1 MRSLAAWSW
10 LGIVLCV
17 APVAAATEG
26 PSVAAPSSGAEPPA
40 GAEPSAGS
48 EAQAAERGDSAP
60 HLGLRAYEEALAA
73 RKLAPTQPLSAER
86 LRAELAQAE
95 ASLLAGRVAEA
106 IAAAAALVES
116 KRFEPFREG
125 PEGRGLRFVLGDA
138 LGRAGADELAIAY
151 LGPLTQGDDVSAR
164 RAVRALVDHGLESGD
179 PARFLEPVRGHEQ
192 RLPEELRGDVAYAR
206 GRAHERAGRAA
217 EALGGLRQVG
227 PRSRFWAQATY
238 LSGLIEAERGR
249 LSQAEELFCRVADP
263 KLTPKEAPLFGGA
276 DFFEVRDLARLGL
289 GRVAHETYR
298 FDDAQY
304 YYYLVPKDSRYLPE
318 ALYEAATTR
327 YEAKDHRGAREYLD
341 ELVASRRSHPYEDER
356 FILDAYVD
364 LATCDF
370 DAAEKKLQA
379 FSKNYAPVHD
389 AARRLLRDPTAMR
402 RLLESASGVG
412 DPRLAN
418 LGIDATIARRLVALL
433 RVDEGQ
439 QRLQRRLHR
448 LERHVAGLDR
458 LEQDLLAARALL
470 GGKRESGAV
479 VTQNAEGLGAS
490 DADRLARVEAQAA
503 EVGRLLREAEASRKV
518 PKSEIEQ
525 LRGELEALVLQAR
538 RARTS
543 AAPATEVSAGGGDEI
558 GARLGDDL
566 ERLRALRAEASKTRA
581 ELERAAEAGA
591 REVLRRLERRLERL
605 LRRARMGRIELV
617 LGKKRALEVEIE
629 ALSQGLLPPSMVDS
643 LDVARYLRDDEEYWP
658 DDGEDWADEYVGG
671 EGLRESR

>member
-1 MRSLAAWSW
+1 MRRLAPWSW
-10 LGIVLCV
+10 LGFALCV
-17 APVAAATEG
+17 APIAAATEG
-26 PSVAAPSSGAEPPA
+26 TPVVVEPSSEAQVA
-40 GAEPSAGS
+40 VDREPSA
-48 EAQAAERGDSAP
+48 AP
-60 HLGLRAYEEALAA
+60 ALGLRAYEEALAV
-73 RKLAPTQPLSAER
+73 RKLAPTQPLSAAR
-86 LRAELAQAE
+86 LRTELAQAE
-95 ASLLAGRVAEA
+95 AALLAGRVAEA

-116 KRFEPFREG
+116 KRFEAFREG
-125 PEGRGLRFVLGDA
+125 QEGRALRFVLGDA

-151 LGPLTQGDDVSAR
+151 LGPLTRGDDVSAR

-179 PARFLEPVRGHEQ
+179 PARFLEPVQGQEE
-192 RLPEELRGDVAYAR
+192 RLPAELRGDVAYAR
-206 GRAHERAGRAA
+206 GRAHERAGRVT
-217 EALGGLRQVG
+217 EALKELRQVG

-249 LSQAEELFCRVADP
+249 LSQAEELFCRVVDP

-318 ALYEAATTR
+318 ALYEVATSR

-341 ELVASRRSHPYEDER
+341 ELVESRRPHPYEDER

-364 LATCDF
+364 LASCDF
-370 DAAEKKLQA
+370 DAAEKKLDA
-379 FSKNYAPVHD
+379 FLKSYAPVRD
-389 AARRLLRDPTAMR
+389 AARRLRRDPSATR
-402 RLLESASGVG
+402 RLLESVSGVG
-412 DPRLAN
+412 EPRLAN
-418 LGIDATIARRLVALL
+418 LGIDAAIARRLVALL

-458 LEQDLLAARALL
+458 LEQDLLAARGLL
-470 GGKRESGAV
+470 GGQRGPAP
-479 VTQNAEGLGAS
+479 TQRVEGLGAGS
-490 DADRLARVEAQAA
+490 ADRLARVEAQAA
-503 EVGRLLREAEASRKV
+503 ELGRLLREAEASRRV
-518 PKSEIEQ
+518 PKEEIEQ
-525 LRGELEALVLQAR
+525 LRGELAALVLEAR
-538 RARTS
+538 RARDA
-543 AAPATEVSAGGGDEI
+543 AAPAAEGPAGEEDGI

-566 ERLRALRAEASKTRA
+566 QRLRALRVDASRARA

-591 REVLRRLERRLERL
+591 REVLLRLERRLERL

-671 EGLRESR
+671 EGLRR

>member
-1 MRSLAAWSW
+1 
-10 LGIVLCV
+10 
-17 APVAAATEG
+17 
-26 PSVAAPSSGAEPPA
+26 
-40 GAEPSAGS
+40 
-48 EAQAAERGDSAP
+48 
-60 HLGLRAYEEALAA
+60 
-73 RKLAPTQPLSAER
+73 
-86 LRAELAQAE
+86 
-95 ASLLAGRVAEA
+95 
-106 IAAAAALVES
+106 
-116 KRFEPFREG
+116 
-125 PEGRGLRFVLGDA
+125 
-138 LGRAGADELAIAY
+138 
-151 LGPLTQGDDVSAR
+151 
-164 RAVRALVDHGLESGD
+164 
-179 PARFLEPVRGHEQ
+179 
-192 RLPEELRGDVAYAR
+192 
-206 GRAHERAGRAA
+206 
-217 EALGGLRQVG
+217 
-227 PRSRFWAQATY
+227 
-238 LSGLIEAERGR
+238 
-249 LSQAEELFCRVADP
+249 ADP

-327 YEAKDHRGAREYLD
+327 YEAKDHRGAREHLD
-341 ELVASRRSHPYEDER
+341 ELVASRRSHPYEGAR

-370 DAAEKKLQA
+370 GAAEKKLQA

-490 DADRLARVEAQAA
+490 DADRLARVERSEEHTSELQSR
-503 EVGRLLREAEASRKV
+503 ENLVCGLLRE
-518 PKSEIEQ
+518 
-525 LRGELEALVLQAR
+525 
-538 RARTS
+538 
-543 AAPATEVSAGGGDEI
+543 
-558 GARLGDDL
+558 
-566 ERLRALRAEASKTRA
+566 
-581 ELERAAEAGA
+581 
-591 REVLRRLERRLERL
+591 
-605 LRRARMGRIELV
+605 
-617 LGKKRALEVEIE
+617 KKK
-629 ALSQGLLPPSMVDS
+629 G
-643 LDVARYLRDDEEYWP
+643 
-658 DDGEDWADEYVGG
+658 
-671 EGLRESR
+671 